1 MGSKKNHT
9 DGTALLAAAPRQ
21 RQSLNGPFEARMEVS
36 RESARAD
43 LPVSDK
49 AGMADLPVGQNVPAG
64 FVAGTR
70 GSVFVREEDLPIP
83 TYLPA
88 APDKNPMFTEKR
100 VYQGSSGRIY
110 PLPST
115 DRISETKVE
124 RKWKVLWIENEYVRV
139 MILPEIGGR
148 IHAILDKTNGYDLI
162 YNQKVIK
169 PALVGLAGPWAS
181 GGIEFNWPQHHRP
194 ATFLPT
200 DYEIEEHADGS
211 KTVWCSDHDP
221 MCRLKGMH
229 GVCLHPGKAVVE
241 LKVRAYNRTALA
253 QTFLWWANVATRVH
267 EAYQSF
273 FPPDVSY
280 VADHARRS
288 MSRYPLCEGVYYGVD
303 YGRRGL
309 KGIPSG
315 EVPTQFVPPHCNHS
329 KNGNNSAPDY
339 APNDLS
345 FYANISTP
353 CSYMCMGSK
362 EDFFGG
368 YDYKAQAGIVHV
380 ASHHIS
386 PGKKQ
391 WTWGN
396 HPFGYAWDRNLT
408 DADEN
413 GEFAPYIEIMAGVYT
428 DNQPDFSF
436 LQPGETRTWS
446 QYWYPIQKIGPA
458 QQANVRAAVSL
469 KREKNAIRLGVAVTE
484 TFWGATIE
492 LVSAGETIHSIT
504 RDLKPGEPFLE
515 SFNDFPIAHRGH
527 EPGRRDARPT
537 KKGTNIAVR
546 VRANNGQ
553 EIISYEARPIVK
565 KAVPPAATE
574 PVLPGEM
581 SSADELYITGLH
593 LEQYRHATRCPT
605 LYWREALRRD
615 PLDSRCNNA
624 MGLWHLRRGEFGMAE
639 PYFRKAIERLTRRN
653 ANPYDCEAYYNLGLC
668 LCYQLDGESKP
679 SINNLDRQQL
689 PAIIPRVAAPPADSQ
704 SGLTSAATKDQLFEE
719 AYAAFYKSTWDQR
732 QARAAFHA
740 LAEMDCRRGDWAMA
754 LGHLDRSLRLDTE
767 NLRARDLK
775 VMVLRKLER
784 EAEASELL
792 KETLALDRLDWW
804 ARVAAPPANGSASHE
819 RAGRPADLSVSALL
833 RRDRAEAESEG
844 GEIGDTAG
852 LSRTAGCATTAPDL
866 QTRLDIAHD
875 LARAGLYAEAI
886 EVVAAPLA
894 ISGALADQQVGPTV
908 EDLPTQN
915 WGARP
920 MAVYTLGWLYE
931 RSGDKDSALKF
942 YKKAAMESPDYCFPS
957 RLEEIAILES
967 AMRANPADARAPYYL
982 GNLLYD
988 RRRHEEAIKLWERAA
1003 RLDPKFSIVWRN
1015 LGIGYFN
1022 ISRKPGAARAAYDKA
1037 LKANPT
1043 DARLVFER
1051 DQLWKRMGDAPAKRL
1066 AELEKYPQLIGQ
1078 RDDLSV
1084 EVCMLYNQTGQPERA
1099 LEILAFRKF
1108 QPWEGGEGLALGQ
1121 HVRTHLALGRKALE
1135 RRHYAAALALFQQ
1148 ALTSPENL
1156 SEATH
1161 ILANSS
1167 DVYYWLGIAWDGLG
1181 NRAKARE
1188 QWQNAAAF
1196 RGDFQ
1201 EMSARPY
1208 SEMTIYSALAMQKLG
1223 HKEQAAK
1230 LLGELLTYA
1239 KKLAKME
1246 AKIDYFATSLPT
1258 MLLFED
1264 DLNFR
1269 QQTTA
1274 LVLEAQARFGLGQKP
1289 RARRLLAQIL
1299 KRDPN
1304 NIFAADLQGA
1314 VM

>member
-1 MGSKKNHT
+1 MVAIEPEPEGLTGRSALPT
-9 DGTALLAAAPRQ
+9 D
-21 RQSLNGPFEARMEVS
+21 
-36 RESARAD
+36 
-43 LPVSDK
+43 
-49 AGMADLPVGQNVPAG
+49 
-64 FVAGTR
+64 
-70 GSVFVREEDLPIP
+70 SVFVREEYLPFP

-88 APDKNPMFTEKR
+88 APDKNPMFMEKR
-100 VYQGSSGRIY
+100 VYQGSSGRVY
-110 PLPST
+110 PLPCT

-124 RKWKVLWIENEYVRV
+124 CKWKVLWIENEYVRV

-229 GVCLHPGKAVVE
+229 GVCLYPGKALVE

-303 YGRRGL
+303 YGQRGL
-309 KGIPSG
+309 KGIPAA
-315 EVPTQFVPPHCNHS
+315 ERPTQFVPPHCMDNSAIRDGRGANRS
-329 KNGNNSAPDY
+329 KNGDHSIPDY

-458 QQANVRAAVSL
+458 QQANVLAAVSL
-469 KREKNAIRLGVAVTE
+469 KSEKGKIRLGLTVTE
-484 TFWGATIE
+484 TFFGATIE
-492 LVSAGETIHSIT
+492 LLNGKETIHSIT
-504 RDLKPGEPFLE
+504 RDLKPGEPFIE
-515 SFNDFPIAHRGH
+515 TISAAP
-527 EPGRRDARPT
+527 
-537 KKGTNIAVR
+537 KKGAPIAVR
-546 VRANNGQ
+546 VRGNNGQ
-553 EIISYEARPIVK
+553 EIISYEARLTEK

-574 PVLPGEM
+574 PVLPGQM

-615 PLDSRCNNA
+615 PMDSRCNNA
-624 MGLWHLRRGEFGMAE
+624 MGLWHLRRGEFGSAE
-639 PYFRKAIERLTRRN
+639 PYFRNAIERLTRRN

-668 LCYQLDGESKP
+668 LRYQLDLQSSAGE
-679 SINNLDRQQL
+679 
-689 PAIIPRVAAPPADSQ
+689 
-704 SGLTSAATKDQLFEE
+704 QLFEE
-719 AYAAFYKSTWDQR
+719 VYAAFYKSTWDQR

-740 LAEMDCRRGDWAMA
+740 LAEMDCRKGDWAMA
-754 LGHLDRSLRLDTE
+754 LEHLDRSLRLDIE

-775 VMVLRKLER
+775 VMVLRKMER
-784 EAEASELL
+784 EEEADQLL
-792 KETLALDRLDWW
+792 KETLALDVLDWW
-804 ARVAAPPANGSASHE
+804 ARELASVRVGESSSPA
-819 RAGRPADLSVSALL
+819 RAGRPADL
-833 RRDRAEAESEG
+833 
-844 GEIGDTAG
+844 EIGDTAG
-852 LSRTAGCATTAPDL
+852 LETRGTFAPDL

-886 EVVAAPLA
+886 ELLKP
-894 ISGALADQQVGPTV
+894 V
-908 EDLPTQN
+908 EDEADDGDENDKKLPTQN

-920 MAVYTLGWLYE
+920 MAVYSLGWLYE
-931 RSGDKDSALKF
+931 RSGDKDNALRF
-942 YKKAAMESPDYCFPS
+942 YKQAAMESPDYCFPS
-957 RLEEIAILES
+957 RLEEIAILQS
-967 AMRANPADARAPYYL
+967 AMQANPADARAPYYF

-988 RRRHEEAIKLWERAA
+988 RRRHEEGIQLWERAA
-1003 RLDPKFSIVWRN
+1003 KLDPKFSIVLRN

-1022 ISRKPGAARAAYDKA
+1022 ISRKPAQARAAYDKA
-1037 LKANPT
+1037 LKANPR
-1043 DARLVFER
+1043 DARLLFER
-1051 DQLWKRMGDAPAKRL
+1051 DQLSKRMGDAPGARL
-1066 AELEKYPQLIGQ
+1066 AELEKYPQLIGL

-1084 EVCMLYNQTGQPERA
+1084 ELCALYNQTGQPQKA

-1121 HVRTHLALGRKALE
+1121 HIRTHLALGRM
-1135 RRHYAAALALFQQ
+1135 ALARGDCEQARTLFEQ

-1161 ILANSS
+1161 ILANYS
-1167 DVYYWLGIAWDGLG
+1167 DINYWLGVAWEESG
-1181 NRAKARE
+1181 NKAKARE
-1188 QWQNAAAF
+1188 QWELAASF
-1196 RGDFQ
+1196 KGDFQ
-1201 EMSARPY
+1201 EMSVKPF
-1208 SEMTIYSALAMQKLG
+1208 SESTFYSALAMQKLG
-1223 HKEQAAK
+1223 RKAQAVT
-1230 LLGELLTYA
+1230 LLKSLLAYA
-1239 KKLAKME
+1239 KRLAKTE

-1258 MLLFED
+1258 MLLFDD
-1264 DLNFR
+1264 DLQFR
-1269 QQTTA
+1269 QETA
-1274 LVLEAQARFGLGQKP
+1274 ALFLEAQARLALGQRNAAK
-1289 RARRLLAQIL
+1289 RLLGTVL
-1299 KRDPN
+1299 RRDPGHPL
-1304 NIFAADLQGA
+1304 AARLSEEMEFVG
-1314 VM
+1314 